1 MAEGRERAVV
11 SDSEHPTLILPE
23 VRQVKPGET
32 HLLCRCGRSSALP
45 DCSSFCPEALRLE
58 PVREQRLLL
67 CRCGRSQRLPYCDGS
82 HNPPVDGLR
91 ARWRRFS
98 SG

>member
-1 MAEGRERAVV
+1 MTER
-11 SDSEHPTLILPE
+11 DLPILPE

-32 HLLCRCGRSSALP
+32 HLLCRCGHSSALP
-45 DCSSFCPEALRLE
+45 DCSPGCCAGLRLE
-58 PVREQRLLL
+58 PRHEQRLLL
-67 CRCGRSQRLPYCDGS
+67 CRCGQSRHLPYCDGR

-98 SG
+98 KGD